1 MSNRYLFFVH
11 MKQPTI
17 LFEDPYFLAIDKP
30 SGLLSI
36 PDRNRAEEDAYSYL
50 EKKHKGLKLVHRID
64 RETSG
69 VLIFAKTED
78 AQRELSRQFE
88 NHTIEKR
95 YIALVAK
102 APVEGDGLIDNYI
115 DENPNQKGTYRVAF
129 KEKGKRAISCFRVL
143 EYFKRHSLLE
153 FDIKTG
159 RTHQIRV
166 HAQFLGC
173 PLAFDPIYNSDN
185 GIFISRLKKNYK
197 GVDDERSIIQ
207 RLSLHAYSLSFDH
220 PFIAERIKIL
230 SPFPQ
235 DFEKAIEILRK
246 YT

>member
-1 MSNRYLFFVH
+1 

-17 LFEDPYFLAIDKP
+17 LYEDSYFIAIDKP
-30 SGLLSI
+30 SGALSI
-36 PDRNRAEEDAYSYL
+36 PDRNQTEEDVFSYL
-50 EKKHKGLKLVHRID
+50 QKKHDGLRLIHRID

-69 VLIFAKTED
+69 VLIFAKTEE

-88 NHTIEKR
+88 HHTIEKR

-102 APVEGDGLIDNYI
+102 APVESDGLIDNFI

-129 KEKGKRAISCFRVL
+129 KEKGKRAITCFRVL
-143 EYFKRHSLLE
+143 EHFKRHSLLE

-166 HAQFLGC
+166 HSQFIGC
-173 PLAFDPIYNSDN
+173 PLAYDPIYNSDN
-185 GIFISRLKKNYK
+185 GIFLSRLKKNYK
-197 GVDDERSIIQ
+197 GKEDERSIIQ

-220 PFIAERIKIL
+220 PFKDERIKIV
-230 SPFPQ
+230 SPYPQ